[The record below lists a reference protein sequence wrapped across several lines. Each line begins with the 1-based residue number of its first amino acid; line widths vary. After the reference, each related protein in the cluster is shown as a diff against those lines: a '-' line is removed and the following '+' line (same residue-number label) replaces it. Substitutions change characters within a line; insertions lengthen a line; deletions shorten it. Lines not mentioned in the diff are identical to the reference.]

1 MLHVVKN
8 CISFYQGMLKKV
20 SRKLFKEIT
29 GTSKLGTNENKET
42 LTAAAQC
49 FYDNCDSGH
58 NKYREIHHLS
68 TYIVSV

>member
-1 MLHVVKN
+1 
-8 CISFYQGMLKKV
+8 MLKKV

-42 LTAAAQC
+42 LTEDAQC

-58 NKYREIHHLS
+58 E
-68 TYIVSV
+68 

>member
-29 GTSKLGTNENKET
+29 GTSKLGTNENKEI
-42 LTAAAQC
+42 LTADAQC

-58 NKYREIHHLS
+58 E
-68 TYIVSV
+68 